1 MKRKGQDIRTFF
13 KKRSVNQRET
23 EEVETQKD
31 SQSVEEETQKVSQSV
46 EVETQKDSQSVE
58 VESQKDS
65 PEPPE
70 DTTSPTG
77 PHDISKHRGDSPS
90 QPIRQGFPR
99 TLQGG
104 AWRSFHVEW
113 YQERQWLEYSH
124 SKDAAYCY
132 PCRHFSLPNVPKSVF
147 TSVDGYCNW
156 KKATFRDS
164 GFCRHAKSEHHVNAM
179 LAWEED
185 KRRKDNNTSM
195 IVLMEAENRKK
206 ITDNQK
212 YIKTLG
218 EILCLTA
225 TQNIAQRGHRESS
238 DSENRG
244 NFLEI
249 LELVSK
255 HDQSVRTRLEDQ
267 AKNAKY
273 TSSHIQNEMISI
285 LAGMVRDEIIKEVKE
300 SEQFSVIVDETKDI
314 KKKEQMSFVLR
325 YFYNGM
331 VHESFLEFQEA
342 ERLDAAGLTE
352 KIIDCLERHGLN
364 YKENLVGQGYDGA
377 AVMSGKHSGVQA
389 RIRDVASHA
398 FYVHCSAHCLNLV
411 IVDSVKSVSE
421 AGKFFSLLERL
432 YVFMSGSYAHEKWL
446 KVQQEMFKGEGP
458 RELQRLSDTRWAC
471 RYVACRNVMDRL
483 PAIVC
488 VLEDISHEDN
498 PDRAVEAR
506 GILHQIDLN
515 FIGCLVVFRKIL
527 GESKFL
533 SDMLQSTKIDLTKA
547 VELAETLQQTLRE
560 YRSEPS
566 FETVWG
572 EVLDICQ
579 SNSIPTSQPTC
590 KRARQVARTLQ
601 SSVVTSTLGQHTE
614 PDNKESFRVKVYYS
628 IIDCMIGE
636 MERRFS
642 KINCEIMKGIQAF
655 NPSSP
660 SFLSEEAVLLL
671 ANSYGTNSD
680 DVKLELHQVKRLFDR
695 TAKKERPTSLMEL
708 LLFLDPIKTVFFELH
723 RLCKIA
729 VVLPVSSASCERSFS
744 TLKLVK
750 NHLRSTMAENRLSS
764 LATLSIESARA
775 KGLDLDEFVRRFAVE
790 HGNRRIVLF

>member
-1 MKRKGQDIRTFF
+1 
-13 KKRSVNQRET
+13 
-23 EEVETQKD
+23 
-31 SQSVEEETQKVSQSV
+31 
-46 EVETQKDSQSVE
+46 
-58 VESQKDS
+58 
-65 PEPPE
+65 
-70 DTTSPTG
+70 
-77 PHDISKHRGDSPS
+77 
-90 QPIRQGFPR
+90 
-99 TLQGG
+99 
-104 AWRSFHVEW
+104 
-113 YQERQWLEYSH
+113 
-124 SKDAAYCY
+124 
-132 PCRHFSLPNVPKSVF
+132 
-147 TSVDGYCNW
+147 
-156 KKATFRDS
+156 
-164 GFCRHAKSEHHVNAM
+164 
-179 LAWEED
+179 
-185 KRRKDNNTSM
+185 M

-300 SEQFSVIVDETKDI
+300 SEQFSVIVDETKDV

-377 AVMSGKHSGVQA
+377 AVMSGKHSGVRA

-398 FYVHCSAHCLNLV
+398 FYVHCSEHCLNLV

-432 YVFMSGSYAHEKWL
+432 YVFMSGSYAHDKWL

-471 RYVACRNVMDRL
+471 RYVACRNVMNRL

-515 FIGCLVVFRKIL
+515 FIGCLVVFRKDL

-590 KRARQVARTLQ
+590 KRARQVARKLQ

-729 VVLPVSSASCERSFS
+729 VVLPVSSASCEQSFS